1 MLVFWDS
8 VCICLQYS
16 SSHFKSSLAIQSYRL
31 WRHIGKL
38 CKESSIQCNLGPRRK
53 TSNSCCNIAY
63 IQKAIQQFVQAPEQ
77 ELTLRWGCST
87 SNTPA
92 HLLSHSLAATLI
104 KIKGVEQMI
113 LYAPLFLWGNR
124 NPEEAICATGSPGC
138 ASWPRGETEYFKVLP
153 GKAVATVPAS
163 GGRSCCPGFS
173 HFLPVSNS
181 NPWKFCQ
188 LLQTTFLSWKKQP
201 NVMQCPHSRSYTN
214 KAPANCMYLWS

>member
-8 VCICLQYS
+8 VCICLQYI

-53 TSNSCCNIAY
+53 TSNSCCHIAY

-153 GKAVATVPAS
+153 GKTVATVPAS
-163 GGRSCCPGFS
+163 GGQV
-173 HFLPVSNS
+173 L
-181 NPWKFCQ
+181 
-188 LLQTTFLSWKKQP
+188 LSWI
-201 NVMQCPHSRSYTN
+201 
-214 KAPANCMYLWS
+214 

>member
-8 VCICLQYS
+8 VCICLQYI

-92 HLLSHSLAATLI
+92 YLLSHSLAATLI

-138 ASWPRGETEYFKVLP
+138 ASWPHGETEYFKVLP
-153 GKAVATVPAS
+153 GKTSHCASKWGAGLVVLDLATFSQSLTAIHENFVSFFKPHFCH
-163 GGRSCCPGFS
+163 GR
-173 HFLPVSNS
+173 N
-181 NPWKFCQ
+181 NQ
-188 LLQTTFLSWKKQP
+188 
-201 NVMQCPHSRSYTN
+201 M
-214 KAPANCMYLWS
+214 